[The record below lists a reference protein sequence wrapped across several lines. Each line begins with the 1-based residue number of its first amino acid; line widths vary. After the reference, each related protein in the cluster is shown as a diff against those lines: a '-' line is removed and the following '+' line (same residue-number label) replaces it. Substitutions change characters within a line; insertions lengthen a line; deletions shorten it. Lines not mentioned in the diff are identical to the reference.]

1 MIAANKVEIAETEL
15 NEPESSESRAVRR
28 GLHLGQRDP
37 HLPRHA
43 AHRVPQRLL
52 HHPLQ
57 VQLLLGQPGIGLQL
71 CLQLLLLVLLQP
83 ETEHSKGGPGLSLVY
98 KN

>member
-15 NEPESSESRAVRR
+15 KEPESRAVRR

-37 HLPRHA
+37 HLPGHA
-43 AHRVPQRLL
+43 ARRVQQHLL
-52 HHPLQ
+52 HRPLQ
-57 VQLLLGQPGIGLQL
+57 AQLLLGQPGIGLQL